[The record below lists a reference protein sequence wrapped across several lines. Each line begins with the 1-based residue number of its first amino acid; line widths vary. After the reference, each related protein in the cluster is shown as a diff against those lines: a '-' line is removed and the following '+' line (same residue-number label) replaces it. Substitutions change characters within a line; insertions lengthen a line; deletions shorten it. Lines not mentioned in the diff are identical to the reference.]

1 MREKRVSEN
10 GGQLLRRV
18 KKEKGKLQEPKKY
31 INIAKQLLWKR
42 VKLKLVPLPKVSK
55 SHVTSVPYS

>member
-18 KKEKGKLQEPKKY
+18 KKEKRKLQEPKKY
-31 INIAKQLLWKR
+31 INIAKQLL
-42 VKLKLVPLPKVSK
+42 
-55 SHVTSVPYS
+55 